1 MTLKEIKAKLKEAG
15 VDDGVITAVTALDNS
30 AEVSRLESE
39 LKAEQGK
46 AKGILEDKKRYKE
59 ERDALKVSLDKI
71 ETEKLPDEEKHAK
84 ALKELQE
91 KLEKAEQEREEDA
104 KKFAETQREARISD
118 LTGSVKWAASTP
130 QSTAKL
136 IIKKDTFLIRNLFP
150 LCVKKIPII
159 LSDSLTEKDSILKCK
174 IICEGDAF
182 NFEIKFRVRKPHESF
197 CETFLSKIDSSVQ
210 YYAVL
215 PPKNYNPDKKY
226 ALIFAL
232 HGAGVEAR
240 GLVNAYSQKDW
251 AFIVAPT
258 NRRRFGFDWEDWG
271 RLDALEILNI
281 VKKKYPIDTLRIY
294 LTSK

>member
-46 AKGILEDKKRYKE
+46 AKGILEDKKRYKD

-91 KLEKAEQEREEDA
+91 KLEKAEQEREADA

-136 IIKKDTFLIRNLFP
+136 IIKTALAELDD
-150 LCVKKIPII
+150 
-159 LSDSLTEKDSILKCK
+159 LSDESKVESILTSVKESHK
-174 IICEGDAF
+174 SFIAADAPSGSGGHSGGDGGEGGSD
-182 NFEIKFRVRKPHESF
+182 
-197 CETFLSKIDSSVQ
+197 
-210 YYAVL
+210 
-215 PPKNYNPDKKY
+215 DKEPSIAENQK
-226 ALIFAL
+226 AL
-232 HGAGVEAR
+232 
-240 GLVNAYSQKDW
+240 
-251 AFIVAPT
+251 
-258 NRRRFGFDWEDWG
+258 WG
-271 RLDALEILNI
+271 D
-281 VKKKYPIDTLRIY
+281 K
-294 LTSK
+294 